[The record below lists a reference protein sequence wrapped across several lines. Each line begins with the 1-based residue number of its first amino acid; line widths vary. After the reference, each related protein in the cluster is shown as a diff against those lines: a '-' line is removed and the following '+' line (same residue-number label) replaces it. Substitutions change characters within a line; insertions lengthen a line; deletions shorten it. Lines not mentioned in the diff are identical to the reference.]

1 MSVTSFK
8 DFMKTRAAG
17 AAGTPAVSLSEEEEE
32 RRRREEEQRAQQEQL
47 KALED
52 ARMVQRA
59 QSLYNSYMDE
69 AEGRE
74 KNAPSFASFMLN
86 KNGVTEETI
95 RSEQAQK
102 MKEIKKQQDYWNDLE
117 ARSTGSAT
125 KSELAA
131 AQKNIDSLGLTEA
144 QDKAIHEYIEGWGYD
159 TKTGAGAS
167 EFLKRSGID
176 YDTFVKAVDNLK
188 VVETGKVATSS
199 TLTPEETVAY
209 SQHKI
214 DTLSKPEREALNTIV
229 ETKKAYD
236 DYVSFYF
243 GNPLSM
249 FLHQDEA
256 RSDEQIAAVQKL
268 RDLGWDEDKINLY
281 EDYAQYIA
289 SAKGTEEFNKQFD
302 IDPNSS
308 TGAKV
313 GKSAFNTIYDLYEA
327 PIRGVMALGDKFT
340 SHPSGLGTDVNAW
353 GARGLNS
360 SEYATGQVVNNA
372 ITDEH
377 PVGQKAYQYGLAT
390 AEAGEMAL
398 LGGSAGLAGEAFTL
412 TAYGTQAYASG
423 YKQAKERGAT
433 NEQAELVGIAQG
445 SAEVLTEKLSLDH
458 LWGMAKGG
466 KIGKKLVVDWLMQA
480 GIEGSEEVASDLLN
494 RYSDYL
500 ILGEDGKNEQTK
512 VIEAYMAQGL
522 SKEEATKAAELDFW
536 KQVSLDGLG
545 GFVSG
550 GILGAGGVA
559 VGNMNTKANQAL
571 ISDYY
576 NSVARNVTGDTQYE
590 QDMKAQAQ
598 QYADNPIRLMADT
611 IDDSTEIGR
620 QQKAEVMG
628 YADKYAQNGKL
639 SAQDNFALNRSME
652 IAEEART
659 PQEQYEQYLR
669 DVSETPNEFKTAV
682 TGTTVQEGRSRM
694 QEAIKNGDVA
704 ALSAAYNAMKSSTS
718 SEARNNA
725 DEALSEFSDMARA
738 YGFTDQELESVK
750 TSAQDAY
757 TKALRGESRESM
769 GYLSETAE
777 RAFKEGEKARIE
789 SNNAVFH
796 ESNETTVN
804 AVNSNAAM
812 QKTEGAKTAY
822 VSLIKDGT
830 NLRQYDY
837 AFNKY
842 YNAGATGVSYESA
855 AKNGMGSI
863 VEAALGKDT
872 VQAMYDAG
880 RADYEA
886 EIKQQASNDLGKS
899 LGVKKGTGSFQD
911 VRRGSKADLDT
922 NIFDLVAKVTGL
934 DIVLTNKNKKGV
946 NGSFNVNKSLITISE
961 DHATALNHELAEFAE
976 VFAGDEYGK
985 LRDMVVNAASTVL
998 GSDGYQSAINAYQR
1012 TYEKID
1018 ANQTVLES
1026 SKEFTNDMLVALM
1039 STKQGQKAMADYMTE
1054 KYGVKEAQS
1063 LGTKIKDFFKKAINS
1078 IKSLVDHSDMN
1089 SYQKKMAEAKIAEKE
1104 QILDQFF
1111 KALDKAIENYQG
1123 TESTAAE
1130 GAQEIKFSRHVE
1142 ESDYTYDTLRAM
1154 APIKVYSAAEL
1165 GLKELAFS
1173 KDLSATDIVDTA
1185 KENISRYNKDNG
1197 LGSNM
1202 LFNSDL
1208 GKVIM
1213 TGRDGMR
1220 HGLRRIHQSNA
1231 NAVSALPAYFEN
1243 AIVFNEA
1250 DGNRNGAEKAYVMF
1264 GALKEG
1270 DNLRIVRMVINHF
1283 DRFLALDD
1291 VQDAL
1296 YAIKTKEEAATN
1308 VATIQSQ
1315 SSFSNT
1321 SSELS
1326 ITQLMYAVKSTFPN
1340 DLSKDVAAHLEY
1352 ARGESD
1358 LEGLRY
1364 SLDVDSE
1371 GNTLTQEQAEFFK
1384 YSKVRDKEGR
1394 LMVMHHGTNSYGF
1407 DVFDIKKAKSSGLY
1421 GRGFY
1426 FADTKAQSSVY
1437 GQTYNVYL
1445 NLVEP
1450 LQIGSRDITEDQLL
1464 AFINEIA
1471 NDEDYGIDNYGY
1483 EATPQSVLESL
1494 KGKDDFS
1501 ALQDL
1506 NASCVGDFV
1515 ETLKIFNRVNGTS
1528 YDGIMAQSET
1538 VAFYPNQ
1545 IKDVD
1550 NAAPTSADS
1559 IKYSLDVDEDRVFYV
1574 RGTEVVK
1581 NPTSKEYQQ
1590 MREDI
1595 LAERPWLRGTDEP
1608 LLRHTWDEEGNEY
1621 YWEAMGGLHAQIEP
1635 AINQKY
1641 NTRTSQ
1647 QWQWWTREDKDDYP
1661 VDYSNRY
1668 SLSVDDEGFKAMEKA
1683 AKDTVNVDF
1692 GKNLIAVHN
1701 MTADQLMA
1709 DIGLNGFPSPSVAII
1724 RAGMEHSK
1732 YGDVSVLFKRET
1744 IDPKFSKKNK
1754 VYGGDAW
1761 TPTFPSIE
1769 VKINSEKAGE
1779 LWNKFDEL
1787 VPKDIQASLSRV
1799 AFDTDNMSDAINRMN
1814 GNPVEA
1820 YREKDALKYAFLK
1833 SIGVEVDPGTT
1844 DGQLAPMTEWYNDQI
1859 IAVAEKIGEQAFRD
1873 FNESGSQYLK
1883 DHPEFEEQVRAAL
1896 NEQFREKYSMKKNPK
1911 LRKLAEKDL
1920 YDSNNFG
1927 FSKLDQIRKGVLNYY
1942 DEGIKQVPD
1951 YAKLRDVIA
1960 AEIESREKEYTDWLD
1975 SFFDGIVEKRGLRNE
1990 KDTFTYS
1997 GNRRSWEALH
2007 DEVTLENI
2015 VRIMN
2020 SEDAKGADGFFA
2032 QSAIQAIAT
2041 KDFTSIEDIHAN
2053 EAQLRM
2059 ISEEE
2064 HSALTDDHSRRF
2076 TEIIHEIEDPNEKNG
2091 FISFDR
2097 AAEAIADA
2105 VRSAKTVKG
2114 IDKVLRE
2121 YRTLNIQEDTA
2132 QKIVDLMHDIAEL
2145 PTGYFEAKPRRAV
2158 WLNEIASVILP
2169 SNSSQKVFDA
2179 LEEKGIQYKTYEAGN
2194 EDQRTKL
2201 LESESKDTGVRFS
2214 MDIDEAWESLF
2225 DETFNVDGASILEE
2239 GMQALKGQDVDYG
2252 KVKRIAIKLKQ
2263 EYGSTINTKAFADMM
2278 EKAFAYMQTG
2288 DHVNYTD
2295 MMRVME
2301 EIAKP
2306 VLDEATHTVG
2316 DAEYKSFI
2324 NAMKGYKIKLNDEQ
2338 MAEVKS
2344 ALGSYADFKKAMYPL
2359 TISNNGSYL
2368 DGLWEEICASTGYL
2382 LDQDIAVGNQPLAL
2396 MDVLESLRPS
2406 PVNSF
2411 DGDYEDVAK
2420 DLAMRIVEEYLGVQ
2434 AEESDNKKSDK
2445 LKAKQGEYRQQVRE
2459 KANERVAKARERM
2472 NKKRLEYQQKVKE
2485 RYDQRLADVRQKMK
2499 DELKKGRYDNRVRM
2513 MEQRQDSLEK
2523 IAALKAKN
2531 KERAQSAR
2539 EQRAARE
2546 QREKISKRA
2555 RTLTN
2560 WIMSPTEQHH
2570 VPTDMMEPVLEF
2582 LNALDFVEPE
2592 VKVNKKGMYYVRV
2605 FNHSVTDSTG
2615 KRQMVF
2621 DTIEGDSKEDV
2632 IRRYYMALGAG
2643 TGSQAT
2649 RTWVDRMSSM
2659 QEILRKVKNSDSF
2672 EHQDMNNLMQQIDET
2687 LADALSDVI
2696 TRNRASL
2703 TVNNMSSSDL
2713 RVINNALR
2721 NIMHAINQGNKA
2733 FAQNE
2738 DIEEMGAD
2746 TLAMASGIKNN
2757 KTHGKMYN
2765 KITQTLRLDMATPE
2779 TYFTLL
2785 GEGGKKVY
2793 KALRKGFN
2801 TKVADIRKAQGF
2813 MQEVMEGVKKRD
2825 LNNWTGLKADL
2836 HNFHVTDGE
2845 ISLTTAQI
2853 MSLYELNKRQQAVL
2867 HFKGGVEADTV
2878 TKKIGLGNR
2887 VFNQNATPVHLSE
2900 SEIESIIN
2908 TLTPQQKE
2916 IADKLQQY
2924 MAVECAK
2931 DGNETSMI
2939 MYGFEKFTDEN
2950 YFPISTD
2957 KSYIAA
2963 NNSNT
2968 SRDSLNG
2975 IERSGFT
2982 KQLVQNATNPIII
2995 KDIFDVFT
3003 THVADMATY
3012 HGFAPA
3018 MKDATRWFNYKVV
3031 DKIDEDMGKWNS
3043 VQKAIKTISGEGGT
3057 NYFTKLM
3064 QDLNGNEKSQYIGNF
3079 TDALISNYK
3088 AAAVG
3093 ANIRVIIQQ
3102 PTAYF
3107 RAMNTI
3113 DPQYL
3118 IGAAVSPIQAH
3129 KIGNKM
3135 REESE
3140 IAWWKSQGYFE
3151 TSIGKSMK
3159 EIITGQS
3166 TLAESA
3172 KNISM
3177 APAGWADDL
3186 TWGVLYTAVTKEQ
3199 QAKAR
3204 KEHISKEELNQ
3215 RIKDRFDEVV
3225 DQTQVVDSTLHRSQ
3239 YMRSKDTLN
3248 KLQTA
3253 FMAEPTKSYNML
3265 MKAIVEDMHSGKGFK
3280 RTTKAAFVFML
3291 TNVIT
3296 SAAAA
3301 VIDAFRKDTDDTDWG
3316 EVYVEAL
3323 KDNAIDNVN
3332 PLNLIPVL
3340 KDASNTLYNGV
3351 KSLITGESNFQ
3362 SSSSNRMDTDA
3373 INSLIDAA
3381 TEVTK
3386 YMSGTSRKT
3395 PYGMVMTLSRPLSQ
3409 LTGIPAYNLARDAM
3423 SIYNAFMPDLKKTL
3437 DGNKYSAIYNAI
3449 KADKSVEEIQ
3459 ALVDKAMD
3467 EDGVIKDVQ
3476 SGITSRYKSDYY
3488 ELYNSEEEGDREKA
3502 IALGELAAKGFL
3514 ATGMSEE
3521 ETEALLADW
3530 QYKDPAYNLLD
3541 DAVESGE
3548 GIEDAVKLLME
3559 TKEPD
3564 KMIEHL
3570 VKGYGSTIKYNRDND
3585 IDSVIEGNVNKA
3597 LNAIEKGTNYD
3608 SAAKALEEK
3617 AAASAA
3623 KKQLQEE
3630 KKELKQNTYDILE
3643 SGKGDYKQAV
3653 NEWAVKLMGDDTSV
3667 ESQKDAA
3674 STIKSSLT
3682 TDYTKPLVKA
3692 YKNGDYSAQQM
3703 LIRVATIKAYIDEQV
3718 GTKIAKKYGGD
3729 YYQYELDQIIDLMDE
3744 YDQKPW

>member
-1 MSVTSFK
+1 M
-8 DFMKTRAAG
+8 
-17 AAGTPAVSLSEEEEE
+17 
-32 RRRREEEQRAQQEQL
+32 
-47 KALED
+47 
-52 ARMVQRA
+52 
-59 QSLYNSYMDE
+59 
-69 AEGRE
+69 
-74 KNAPSFASFMLN
+74 
-86 KNGVTEETI
+86 
-95 RSEQAQK
+95 
-102 MKEIKKQQDYWNDLE
+102 
-117 ARSTGSAT
+117 
-125 KSELAA
+125 
-131 AQKNIDSLGLTEA
+131 
-144 QDKAIHEYIEGWGYD
+144 
-159 TKTGAGAS
+159 
-167 EFLKRSGID
+167 
-176 YDTFVKAVDNLK
+176 
-188 VVETGKVATSS
+188 
-199 TLTPEETVAY
+199 
-209 SQHKI
+209 
-214 DTLSKPEREALNTIV
+214 
-229 ETKKAYD
+229 
-236 DYVSFYF
+236 
-243 GNPLSM
+243 
-249 FLHQDEA
+249 
-256 RSDEQIAAVQKL
+256 
-268 RDLGWDEDKINLY
+268 
-281 EDYAQYIA
+281 
-289 SAKGTEEFNKQFD
+289 
-302 IDPNSS
+302 
-308 TGAKV
+308 
-313 GKSAFNTIYDLYEA
+313 
-327 PIRGVMALGDKFT
+327 
-340 SHPSGLGTDVNAW
+340 
-353 GARGLNS
+353 
-360 SEYATGQVVNNA
+360 
-372 ITDEH
+372 
-377 PVGQKAYQYGLAT
+377 
-390 AEAGEMAL
+390 
-398 LGGSAGLAGEAFTL
+398 
-412 TAYGTQAYASG
+412 
-423 YKQAKERGAT
+423 
-433 NEQAELVGIAQG
+433 
-445 SAEVLTEKLSLDH
+445 
-458 LWGMAKGG
+458 
-466 KIGKKLVVDWLMQA
+466 
-480 GIEGSEEVASDLLN
+480 
-494 RYSDYL
+494 
-500 ILGEDGKNEQTK
+500 
-512 VIEAYMAQGL
+512 
-522 SKEEATKAAELDFW
+522 
-536 KQVSLDGLG
+536 
-545 GFVSG
+545 
-550 GILGAGGVA
+550 
-559 VGNMNTKANQAL
+559 
-571 ISDYY
+571 
-576 NSVARNVTGDTQYE
+576 
-590 QDMKAQAQ
+590 
-598 QYADNPIRLMADT
+598 
-611 IDDSTEIGR
+611 
-620 QQKAEVMG
+620 
-628 YADKYAQNGKL
+628 
-639 SAQDNFALNRSME
+639 
-652 IAEEART
+652 
-659 PQEQYEQYLR
+659 
-669 DVSETPNEFKTAV
+669 
-682 TGTTVQEGRSRM
+682 
-694 QEAIKNGDVA
+694 
-704 ALSAAYNAMKSSTS
+704 
-718 SEARNNA
+718 
-725 DEALSEFSDMARA
+725 
-738 YGFTDQELESVK
+738 
-750 TSAQDAY
+750 
-757 TKALRGESRESM
+757 
-769 GYLSETAE
+769 
-777 RAFKEGEKARIE
+777 
-789 SNNAVFH
+789 
-796 ESNETTVN
+796 
-804 AVNSNAAM
+804 
-812 QKTEGAKTAY
+812 
-822 VSLIKDGT
+822 
-830 NLRQYDY
+830 
-837 AFNKY
+837 
-842 YNAGATGVSYESA
+842 
-855 AKNGMGSI
+855 
-863 VEAALGKDT
+863 
-872 VQAMYDAG
+872 
-880 RADYEA
+880 
-886 EIKQQASNDLGKS
+886 
-899 LGVKKGTGSFQD
+899 
-911 VRRGSKADLDT
+911 
-922 NIFDLVAKVTGL
+922 
-934 DIVLTNKNKKGV
+934 
-946 NGSFNVNKSLITISE
+946 
-961 DHATALNHELAEFAE
+961 
-976 VFAGDEYGK
+976 
-985 LRDMVVNAASTVL
+985 
-998 GSDGYQSAINAYQR
+998 
-1012 TYEKID
+1012 
-1018 ANQTVLES
+1018 
-1026 SKEFTNDMLVALM
+1026 
-1039 STKQGQKAMADYMTE
+1039 
-1054 KYGVKEAQS
+1054 
-1063 LGTKIKDFFKKAINS
+1063 
-1078 IKSLVDHSDMN
+1078 
-1089 SYQKKMAEAKIAEKE
+1089 
-1104 QILDQFF
+1104 
-1111 KALDKAIENYQG
+1111 
-1123 TESTAAE
+1123 
-1130 GAQEIKFSRHVE
+1130 
-1142 ESDYTYDTLRAM
+1142 
-1154 APIKVYSAAEL
+1154 
-1165 GLKELAFS
+1165 
-1173 KDLSATDIVDTA
+1173 
-1185 KENISRYNKDNG
+1185 
-1197 LGSNM
+1197 
-1202 LFNSDL
+1202 
-1208 GKVIM
+1208 
-1213 TGRDGMR
+1213 
-1220 HGLRRIHQSNA
+1220 
-1231 NAVSALPAYFEN
+1231 
-1243 AIVFNEA
+1243 
-1250 DGNRNGAEKAYVMF
+1250 
-1264 GALKEG
+1264 
-1270 DNLRIVRMVINHF
+1270 
-1283 DRFLALDD
+1283 
-1291 VQDAL
+1291 
-1296 YAIKTKEEAATN
+1296 
-1308 VATIQSQ
+1308 
-1315 SSFSNT
+1315 
-1321 SSELS
+1321 
-1326 ITQLMYAVKSTFPN
+1326 
-1340 DLSKDVAAHLEY
+1340 
-1352 ARGESD
+1352 
-1358 LEGLRY
+1358 
-1364 SLDVDSE
+1364 
-1371 GNTLTQEQAEFFK
+1371 
-1384 YSKVRDKEGR
+1384 
-1394 LMVMHHGTNSYGF
+1394 
-1407 DVFDIKKAKSSGLY
+1407 
-1421 GRGFY
+1421 
-1426 FADTKAQSSVY
+1426 
-1437 GQTYNVYL
+1437 
-1445 NLVEP
+1445 
-1450 LQIGSRDITEDQLL
+1450 
-1464 AFINEIA
+1464 
-1471 NDEDYGIDNYGY
+1471 
-1483 EATPQSVLESL
+1483 
-1494 KGKDDFS
+1494 
-1501 ALQDL
+1501 
-1506 NASCVGDFV
+1506 
-1515 ETLKIFNRVNGTS
+1515 
-1528 YDGIMAQSET
+1528 
-1538 VAFYPNQ
+1538 
-1545 IKDVD
+1545 
-1550 NAAPTSADS
+1550 
-1559 IKYSLDVDEDRVFYV
+1559 
-1574 RGTEVVK
+1574 
-1581 NPTSKEYQQ
+1581 
-1590 MREDI
+1590 
-1595 LAERPWLRGTDEP
+1595 
-1608 LLRHTWDEEGNEY
+1608 
-1621 YWEAMGGLHAQIEP
+1621 
-1635 AINQKY
+1635 
-1641 NTRTSQ
+1641 
-1647 QWQWWTREDKDDYP
+1647 
-1661 VDYSNRY
+1661 
-1668 SLSVDDEGFKAMEKA
+1668 
-1683 AKDTVNVDF
+1683 
-1692 GKNLIAVHN
+1692 
-1701 MTADQLMA
+1701 
-1709 DIGLNGFPSPSVAII
+1709 
-1724 RAGMEHSK
+1724 
-1732 YGDVSVLFKRET
+1732 
-1744 IDPKFSKKNK
+1744 
-1754 VYGGDAW
+1754 
-1761 TPTFPSIE
+1761 
-1769 VKINSEKAGE
+1769 
-1779 LWNKFDEL
+1779 
-1787 VPKDIQASLSRV
+1787 
-1799 AFDTDNMSDAINRMN
+1799 
-1814 GNPVEA
+1814 
-1820 YREKDALKYAFLK
+1820 
-1833 SIGVEVDPGTT
+1833 
-1844 DGQLAPMTEWYNDQI
+1844 
-1859 IAVAEKIGEQAFRD
+1859 
-1873 FNESGSQYLK
+1873 
-1883 DHPEFEEQVRAAL
+1883 
-1896 NEQFREKYSMKKNPK
+1896 
-1911 LRKLAEKDL
+1911 
-1920 YDSNNFG
+1920 
-1927 FSKLDQIRKGVLNYY
+1927 
-1942 DEGIKQVPD
+1942 
-1951 YAKLRDVIA
+1951 
-1960 AEIESREKEYTDWLD
+1960 
-1975 SFFDGIVEKRGLRNE
+1975 
-1990 KDTFTYS
+1990 
-1997 GNRRSWEALH
+1997 
-2007 DEVTLENI
+2007 
-2015 VRIMN
+2015 
-2020 SEDAKGADGFFA
+2020 
-2032 QSAIQAIAT
+2032 
-2041 KDFTSIEDIHAN
+2041 
-2053 EAQLRM
+2053 
-2059 ISEEE
+2059 
-2064 HSALTDDHSRRF
+2064 
-2076 TEIIHEIEDPNEKNG
+2076 
-2091 FISFDR
+2091 
-2097 AAEAIADA
+2097 
-2105 VRSAKTVKG
+2105 
-2114 IDKVLRE
+2114 LRE

-2472 NKKRLEYQQKVKE
+2472 NKKRLEYQQRVKE
-2485 RYDQRLADVRQKMK
+2485 RYNQRLADVRQKMK

-2531 KERAQSAR
+2531 KERAQNAR

-2746 TLAMASGIKNN
+2746 TLTMASGIKNN

-3351 KSLITGESNFQ
+3351 KSVITGESNFQ

-3409 LTGIPAYNLARDAM
+3409 LTGIPAYNLTRDAM

-3437 DGNKYSAIYNAI
+3437 DGNKYSAIYSAI

-3459 ALVDKAMD
+3459 ALIDKAMD

-3548 GIEDAVKLLME
+3548 GIEDVVKLLME

-3729 YYQYELDQIIDLMDE
+3729 YYQYELDQIIELMDE

>member
-1 MSVTSFK
+1 MGVTSFK
-8 DFMKTRAAG
+8 DFMKTRTAG
-17 AAGTPAVSLSEEEEE
+17 AAGTPAVSLLDAEEE
-32 RRRREEEQRAQQEQL
+32 RRRREEEEAQRRAI
-47 KALED
+47 ED
-52 ARMVQRA
+52 ARVA
-59 QSLYNSYMDE
+59 QSAQALYNSYMDE

-74 KNAPSFASFMLN
+74 KNEPSFASFMLN
-86 KNGVTEETI
+86 KNGVNEATI

-102 MKEIKKQQDYWNDLE
+102 MKEHQDVQDLNAKYE
-117 ARSTGSAT
+117 AHSKGKYTP
-125 KSELAA
+125 KEVAA
-131 AQKNIDSLGLTEA
+131 AQEGIKDLGLTTQ
-144 QDKAIHEYIEGWGYD
+144 QDKMLREYIEGWGYD
-159 TKTGAGAS
+159 ANTGAGAT

-176 YDTFVKAVDNLK
+176 YDTFTKAVDLYRMADDAPFS
-188 VVETGKVATSS
+188 ESS
-199 TLTPEETVAY
+199 VLTPSEGVEYSKLQISRLSNEEQEALAQYQSGVRGRKLALN
-209 SQHKI
+209 SMNKKERDEAWEKKDQAKI
-214 DTLSKPEREALNTIV
+214 DYKEGLEK
-229 ETKKAYD
+229 
-236 DYVSFYF
+236 
-243 GNPLSM
+243 
-249 FLHQDEA
+249 LHE
-256 RSDEQIAAVQKL
+256 
-268 RDLGWDEDKINLY
+268 LGWDDAKIALYQDYDNRIYNLQ
-281 EDYAQYIA
+281 AQNEYNERY
-289 SAKGTEEFNKQFD
+289 T
-302 IDPNSS
+302 IDPNAEGSEKLK
-308 TGAKV
+308 GAV
-313 GKSAFNTIYDLYEA
+313 RNTAYDLA
-327 PIRGVMALGDKFT
+327 ATPARGFNAISDHFKKY
-340 SHPSGLGTDVNAW
+340 PSGLGTDVYGEGSRDLNA
-353 GARGLNS
+353 S
-360 SEYATGQVVNNA
+360 QYAVEQVVQNA

-377 PVGQKAYQYGLAT
+377 PIGQMAYQMGVST

-398 LGGSAGLAGEAFTL
+398 LSSFIPGGEAIVL
-412 TAYGTQAYASG
+412 GAYGTQAYSSG
-423 YKQAKERGAT
+423 YKEAKERGAN
-433 NEQAELVGIAQG
+433 NEQALAYGVAAG

-458 LWGMAKGG
+458 LWKMSKGT
-466 KIGKKLVVDWLMQA
+466 KIGKSLVADWLMQA
-480 GIEGSEEVASDLLN
+480 GIEGSEEMISDIAN
-494 RYSDYL
+494 RVSDYF
-500 ILGEDGKNEQTK
+500 IMGRDGKNAQTRA
-512 VIEAYMAQGL
+512 IEAYMEQDPQL
-522 SKEEATKAAELDFW
+522 TREEATKKAEGDFW
-536 KQVSLDGLG
+536 KQVAFDGLAG
-545 GFVSG
+545 AVSG
-550 GILGAGGVA
+550 GVLGAGGVVA
-559 VGNMNTKANQAL
+559 GNMNANASQAA

-576 NSVARNVTGDTQYE
+576 NSVARDAKGTTEYDNAIRQ
-590 QDMKAQAQ
+590 QAQ

-704 ALSAAYNAMKSSTS
+704 ALSAAYDAMKSSTS

-725 DEALSEFSDMARA
+725 DEALNEFSDMARA

-796 ESNETTVN
+796 ENNETTVN

-812 QKTEGAKTAY
+812 QKTEGAKAAY
-822 VSLIKDGT
+822 ASLIKDGT

-899 LGVKKGTGSFQD
+899 LGVQKGTGSFQD

-1063 LGTKIKDFFKKAINS
+1063 LGAKIKDFFKKAINS

-1123 TESTAAE
+1123 TEEAEISLDNNIRHSLEIDDNGKYYVDIQEDILKGITDTSQMKEYVRLFMSEYYPTIDLMGFEMPVTAKSRNEFTESKYSSQLEHTLSALFTDKMRMAANLEDVVNAAE
-1130 GAQEIKFSRHVE
+1130 GYKYEAPNHPRKDNLIGFIRGSVQIRVGSN
-1142 ESDYTYDTLRAM
+1142 DYTADVVLADRKNAGIIFYDVVD
-1154 APIKVYSAAEL
+1154 IKPTNIKATVGNTTSQNVRGRRSAVA
-1165 GLKELAFS
+1165 S
-1173 KDLSATDIVDTA
+1173 TT
-1185 KENISRYNKDNG
+1185 N
-1197 LGSNM
+1197 
-1202 LFNSDL
+1202 
-1208 GKVIM
+1208 
-1213 TGRDGMR
+1213 
-1220 HGLRRIHQSNA
+1220 
-1231 NAVSALPAYFEN
+1231 
-1243 AIVFNEA
+1243 
-1250 DGNRNGAEKAYVMF
+1250 
-1264 GALKEG
+1264 
-1270 DNLRIVRMVINHF
+1270 
-1283 DRFLALDD
+1283 
-1291 VQDAL
+1291 
-1296 YAIKTKEEAATN
+1296 N
-1308 VATIQSQ
+1308 VAQAAQNSNKNTIKHS
-1315 SSFSNT
+1315 
-1321 SSELS
+1321 LS
-1326 ITQLMYAVKSTFPN
+1326 
-1340 DLSKDVAAHLEY
+1340 
-1352 ARGESD
+1352 
-1358 LEGLRY
+1358 
-1364 SLDVDSE
+1364 VDNE

-1384 YSKVRDKEGR
+1384 DSKVRDKEGR

-1437 GQTYNVYL
+1437 GQTYDVYL

-1668 SLSVDDEGFKAMEKA
+1668 SLSVDDDGFKAMEKA

-1709 DIGLNGFPSPSVAII
+1709 DIDLNGFPSPSVAII

-1844 DGQLAPMTEWYNDQI
+1844 DGQLAPMTDWHNDQI

-1873 FNESGSQYLK
+1873 FTESGSQYVK

-1896 NEQFREKYSMKKNPK
+1896 NEQFREKYLKKENPK

-1951 YAKLRDVIA
+1951 YTKLRDVIA
-1960 AEIESREKEYTDWLD
+1960 AEIEGREKEYTDWLD

-1990 KDTFTYS
+1990 KDMFTYS

-2053 EAQLRM
+2053 EAQLRI

-2201 LESESKDTGVRFS
+2201 LESESKDAGVRFS

-2252 KVKRIAIKLKQ
+2252 KVKRVAIKLKQ

-2472 NKKRLEYQQKVKE
+2472 NKKRLEYQQRVKE
-2485 RYDQRLADVRQKMK
+2485 RYDQRLAYVRQKMK

-2531 KERAQSAR
+2531 KERAQNAR

-3003 THVADMATY
+3003 NHVADMATY

-3043 VQKAIKTISGEGGT
+3043 VQKAIKTISGEGGA

-3323 KDNAIDNVN
+3323 KDNVIDNIN

-3340 KDASNTLYNGV
+3340 KDASNTLYNGA
-3351 KSLITGESNFQ
+3351 KSVITGESNFQ

-3395 PYGMVMTLSRPLSQ
+3395 PYGMIMTLSRPLSQ
-3409 LTGIPAYNLARDAM
+3409 LTGIPAYNLTRDAM

-3467 EDGVIKDVQ
+3467 EDGVIQDVQ
-3476 SGITSRYKSDYY
+3476 AGITSRYKSDYY
-3488 ELYNSEEEGDREKA
+3488 ELYNSEEEGDMEKA

-3564 KMIEHL
+3564 NMIEHL

-3623 KKQLQEE
+3623 KKQLEAE

-3667 ESQKDAA
+3667 ESQKNAA
-3674 STIKSSLT
+3674 SAIKSSLT

-3703 LIRVATIKAYIDEQV
+3703 LIRVATIKAYIDEQT
-3718 GTKIAKKYGGD
+3718 GLDSNEAKKYKGD
-3729 YYQYELDQIIDLMDE
+3729 YYQYELDQIIEWMDK
-3744 YDQKPW
+3744 YDKQPW

>member
-1 MSVTSFK
+1 MGVTSFR
-8 DFMKTRAAG
+8 DFMKTKTAG
-17 AAGTPAVSLSEEEEE
+17 AAATPAVSLSEEEEE

-52 ARMVQRA
+52 ARMAQSA

-69 AEGRE
+69 AEGKE
-74 KNAPSFASFMLN
+74 QTAPSFSRFMLN
-86 KNGVTEETI
+86 KNGVDTGSI
-95 RSEQAQK
+95 KREQAQK
-102 MKEIKKQQDYWNDLE
+102 MNEIKKQQDYWDDLE

-125 KSELAA
+125 KSDLAA

-214 DTLSKPEREALNTIV
+214 NTLSKPEREALNTIV

-243 GNPLSM
+243 NNPLGM

-256 RSDEQIAAVQKL
+256 RSDEQNAAIQKL

-289 SAKGTEEFNKQFD
+289 SAKGTEEFNKEFD

-313 GKSAFNTIYDLYEA
+313 GKSTFNTIYDLYEA
-327 PIRGVMALGDKFT
+327 PIRGVMALGDKFQE
-340 SHPSGLGTDVNAW
+340 HPSGLGTDVNAW

-377 PVGQKAYQYGLAT
+377 PIGQKAYQYGLAT

-433 NEQAELVGIAQG
+433 NEQAELIGIAQG

-466 KIGKKLVVDWLMQA
+466 KMGKKLVVDWLMQA

-559 VGNMNTKANQAL
+559 AGNMNTKANQAL

-796 ESNETTVN
+796 ENNETTVN

-812 QKTEGAKTAY
+812 QKTEGAKAAY
-822 VSLIKDGT
+822 ASLIKDGT

-976 VFAGDEYGK
+976 VFAGEEYGK

-1123 TESTAAE
+1123 AENAAE
-1130 GAQEIKFSRHVE
+1130 GAQETKYSLQVMDDGTKYVNIDVDQERFNNLSE
-1142 ESDYTYDTLRAM
+1142 ID
-1154 APIKVYSAAEL
+1154 KVREARKVI
-1165 GLKELAFS
+1165 KELIAERDHYIGS
-1173 KDLSATDIVDTA
+1173 IDGTDIVANHATVSHYA
-1185 KENISRYNKDNG
+1185 GAARKQYAKDNRSEAKMRASTELPNLLSASVLDSHKTYDQIQSETPG
-1197 LGSNM
+1197 KHMEAVNGITQYKTLFKLGNDWFVGDINVINERYQR
-1202 LFNSDL
+1202 LFYDL
-1208 GKVIM
+1208 TKIK
-1213 TGRDGMR
+1213 
-1220 HGLRRIHQSNA
+1220 RIA
-1231 NAVSALPAYFEN
+1231 NGSITSEMEVSALADPSYKDMLAYYQN
-1243 AIVFNEA
+1243 I
-1250 DGNRNGAEKAYVMF
+1250 GN
-1264 GALKEG
+1264 
-1270 DNLRIVRMVINHF
+1270 
-1283 DRFLALDD
+1283 
-1291 VQDAL
+1291 
-1296 YAIKTKEEAATN
+1296 
-1308 VATIQSQ
+1308 
-1315 SSFSNT
+1315 
-1321 SSELS
+1321 
-1326 ITQLMYAVKSTFPN
+1326 
-1340 DLSKDVAAHLEY
+1340 
-1352 ARGESD
+1352 
-1358 LEGLRY
+1358 RY

-1384 YSKVRDKEGR
+1384 DSKVRDKEGR

-1437 GQTYNVYL
+1437 GQTYDVYL

-1550 NAAPTSADS
+1550 NTAPTSADS

-1668 SLSVDDEGFKAMEKA
+1668 SLTVDDDGFKAMEKA
-1683 AKDTVNVDF
+1683 AKDTNNVDF

-1896 NEQFREKYSMKKNPK
+1896 NEQFREKYLKKENPK

-1951 YAKLRDVIA
+1951 YTKLRDVIA

-1975 SFFDGIVEKRGLRNE
+1975 NFFDGIVEKRGLRNE
-1990 KDTFTYS
+1990 KDMFTYS

-2201 LESESKDTGVRFS
+2201 LESESKDAGVRFS

-2316 DAEYKSFI
+2316 DAEYKSFV

-2434 AEESDNKKSDK
+2434 AEDSDNKKSDK

-2472 NKKRLEYQQKVKE
+2472 NKKRLEYQQRVKE

-2531 KERAQSAR
+2531 KERAQNAR

-2570 VPTDMMEPVLEF
+2570 VPADMMEPVLEF

-2746 TLAMASGIKNN
+2746 TLAVASGINRN

-2813 MQEVMEGVKKRD
+2813 MQEAMQGVKKKD
-2825 LNNWTGLKADL
+2825 LNSWTGLKADL

-2887 VFNQNATPVHLSE
+2887 VFNQNATPVHLAE

-2908 TLTPQQKE
+2908 TLTSQQKE

-2982 KQLVQNATNPIII
+2982 KQLVQNATNPIVI

-3003 THVADMATY
+3003 NHVSDMATY

-3166 TLAESA
+3166 SLAETA
-3172 KNISM
+3172 KNVSM

-3316 EVYVEAL
+3316 EIYVEAL
-3323 KDNAIDNVN
+3323 KDNVIDNVN

-3386 YMSGTSRKT
+3386 YMSGNSRKT

-3409 LTGIPAYNLARDAM
+3409 LTGIPAYNLTRDAM
-3423 SIYNAFMPDLKKTL
+3423 SIYNAFMPDLKKSL

-3744 YDQKPW
+3744 YDKKPW